1 MPEPSLEGA
10 AVTASAT
17 FSDPGTADTFT
28 CKVSYG
34 DGSAEVDGTVT
45 GHTCTG
51 PQHTYVDNTMPPET
65 GYLVK
70 VTVTDK
76 DGGVDDEST
85 THRVNNVAPTVATP
99 VIVPEPSLEGAA
111 VTASATFS
119 DPGTADTFTCKVS
132 YGDGSAEVDGTV
144 TGHTCTGPQH
154 TYVDNTMPPETGY
167 LVKVTVTDKDGGVD
181 DESTTHRVNNVAPTV
196 ATPVVV
202 PEPSLE
208 GAAVTASATFTDP
221 GVNDAPFTCKVNY
234 GDGTAEVNGTVTGSP
249 TTGYTCAGPSHT
261 YADNAT
267 PEAGG
272 WTVTFTVTDKDGGVG
287 SKSTSHVVKNVAPAA
302 TISLTTQTAQ
312 YSDHI
317 APVTITATDMKLDPL
332 ALTTQWKLGSGGYTA
347 GLPGFLEPNPPT
359 AHART
364 CLLIPIPARGRSRAC
379 STCRRGR
386 TPSKR
391 PWTTATAAR
400 CRSRP

>member
-1 MPEPSLEGA
+1 M
-10 AVTASAT
+10 
-17 FSDPGTADTFT
+17 
-28 CKVSYG
+28 SYG

-51 PQHTYVDNTMPPET
+51 PQHTYFDNTMPPET

-196 ATPVVV
+196 ATPVIV

-302 TISLTTQTAQ
+302 TIEPDDPDSPVQRPHRAG
-312 YSDHI
+312 DHHGHRHE
-317 APVTITATDMKLDPL
+317 ARP
-332 ALTTQWKLGSGGYTA
+332 A
-347 GLPGFLEPNPPT
+347 GADDAVEAGQRRLHGRPARRRSSNPPT

-379 STCRRGR
+379 STCRRGP

-400 CRSRP
+400 